1 MFGRILRLPVD
12 LVFET
17 VLDNP
22 DVVNYDSYIQAL
34 RRDMKEA
41 MHVAQASALKQ
52 LKRHADLYNRKVF
65 HYSSWNQEIQF
76 AIQNMENQDPAV
88 VDALKASGE
97 STLEKATAKAK
108 MKMDQFFNVP
118 LNVAVTGN
126 TGSGKSSFVNALRG
140 LKDDDVG
147 AAPTGVTETT
157 MAPVMYEHPEMPNVK
172 IWDLP
177 GIGSP
182 NFKAKKYLKDVKF
195 NTYDFFIILSSVR
208 FMENDIMLAKEIRK
222 QKKGF
227 YFVCS
232 KIDNDISSEKKKK
245 GFDEQKVLS
254 IIREDCQKN
263 LKELGDPKVF
273 LISSHDLEEYDFE
286 SLQNILED
294 ELPEHKKY
302 ALLQAWPVC
311 SAASLEKKI
320 SMFKWMIWAASLA
333 SAATMSVS
341 LKELCQMVNVP
352 YDQSRALIESESSD
366 GESVERE
373 EATMEDTVME
383 DTVMEDTVVH
393 ADLSGGLEGEEAS
406 LLAPEQVQFDTGIG
420 EWSALNWAKEG
431 PTQADTEGQT
441 HSNARRSVAG
451 HEFIHSFLQDLPKV
465 PSHYCRSTTSKQ
477 YLEPVFQSMADLYAV
492 YCRAAAEKNAT
503 PLSRQVF
510 TDEFKRLNLGLYHPK
525 KDQCNI
531 CCAFKTGNLPDD
543 EWQHHLLQKEE
554 ARAEKLSDKNKASNN
569 TMVLCMDLQALLLC
583 PKLKASALYYKTKL
597 AVHNFTVYNML
608 THSATCYV
616 WHEGEGSLSA
626 SEFASCIVDYLS
638 AHTEPDT
645 FILWSD
651 GCGYQNRNAV
661 LSNALLQFSMK
672 KNKVVI
678 QKYLEKGHTQMECD
692 SVHSVIERRLRDQ
705 DVYLP
710 AEYVN
715 LMKKAR
721 VKPHPYEVKY
731 IDHTFFQDF
740 TKLRLCKSL
749 RPGVRPGDPT
759 VHDIRA
765 IRYNNNGT
773 MDFKINHSDD
783 WHPHPSHQL
792 RNSTS
797 DSHTVTPLYSDR
809 LKINELKFKHLQ
821 DLKEVIPKDFHS
833 FYNNLLH

>member
-65 HYSSWNQEIQF
+65 HYSSWNQE
-76 AIQNMENQDPAV
+76 IQNMENQDPAV

-333 SAATMSVS
+333 SAGIAVIPVPGLSAACDLGIVVLFLTRCYYAFGLDERS
-341 LKELCQMVNVP
+341 LTRLSEKVNKPHLKDLAKSKFVTAIRE
-352 YDQSRALIESESSD
+352 RALTRLQVSTALATIAT
-366 GESVERE
+366 VEYF
-373 EATMEDTVME
+373 
-383 DTVMEDTVVH
+383 
-393 ADLSGGLEGEEAS
+393 LS
-406 LLAPEQVQFDTGIG
+406 LLPGVGSVAAAGI
-420 EWSALNWAKEG
+420 SFATTRYLL
-431 PTQADTEGQT
+431 TEGVNDLANT
-441 HSNARRSVAG
+441 ARVIRKEAG
-451 HEFIHSFLQDLPKV
+451 
-465 PSHYCRSTTSKQ
+465 
-477 YLEPVFQSMADLYAV
+477 
-492 YCRAAAEKNAT
+492 
-503 PLSRQVF
+503 
-510 TDEFKRLNLGLYHPK
+510 
-525 KDQCNI
+525 
-531 CCAFKTGNLPDD
+531 
-543 EWQHHLLQKEE
+543 
-554 ARAEKLSDKNKASNN
+554 
-569 TMVLCMDLQALLLC
+569 
-583 PKLKASALYYKTKL
+583 L
-597 AVHNFTVYNML
+597 A
-608 THSATCYV
+608 
-616 WHEGEGSLSA
+616 
-626 SEFASCIVDYLS
+626 
-638 AHTEPDT
+638 
-645 FILWSD
+645 
-651 GCGYQNRNAV
+651 
-661 LSNALLQFSMK
+661 
-672 KNKVVI
+672 
-678 QKYLEKGHTQMECD
+678 
-692 SVHSVIERRLRDQ
+692 SVH
-705 DVYLP
+705 
-710 AEYVN
+710 
-715 LMKKAR
+715 
-721 VKPHPYEVKY
+721 
-731 IDHTFFQDF
+731 
-740 TKLRLCKSL
+740 
-749 RPGVRPGDPT
+749 
-759 VHDIRA
+759 
-765 IRYNNNGT
+765 
-773 MDFKINHSDD
+773 
-783 WHPHPSHQL
+783 
-792 RNSTS
+792 
-797 DSHTVTPLYSDR
+797 
-809 LKINELKFKHLQ
+809 
-821 DLKEVIPKDFHS
+821 
-833 FYNNLLH
+833 

>member
-1 MFGRILRLPVD
+1 MVEPGEMD
-12 LVFET
+12 TTT
-17 VLDNP
+17 VEP
-22 DVVNYDSYIQAL
+22 AEQG
-34 RRDMKEA
+34 A
-41 MHVAQASALKQ
+41 MVGQT
-52 LKRHADLYNRKVF
+52 
-65 HYSSWNQEIQF
+65 E
-76 AIQNMENQDPAV
+76 MEEEP
-88 VDALKASGE
+88 E
-97 STLEKATAKAK
+97 S
-108 MKMDQFFNVP
+108 
-118 LNVAVTGN
+118 
-126 TGSGKSSFVNALRG
+126 
-140 LKDDDVG
+140 
-147 AAPTGVTETT
+147 
-157 MAPVMYEHPEMPNVK
+157 
-172 IWDLP
+172 
-177 GIGSP
+177 
-182 NFKAKKYLKDVKF
+182 
-195 NTYDFFIILSSVR
+195 
-208 FMENDIMLAKEIRK
+208 
-222 QKKGF
+222 
-227 YFVCS
+227 
-232 KIDNDISSEKKKK
+232 
-245 GFDEQKVLS
+245 
-254 IIREDCQKN
+254 
-263 LKELGDPKVF
+263 
-273 LISSHDLEEYDFE
+273 
-286 SLQNILED
+286 
-294 ELPEHKKY
+294 
-302 ALLQAWPVC
+302 
-311 SAASLEKKI
+311 
-320 SMFKWMIWAASLA
+320 
-333 SAATMSVS
+333 TMSVS

-352 YDQSRALIESESSD
+352 YDQARALIESESSD

-393 ADLSGGLEGEEAS
+393 ADLSGGLEGEGPRCWLQSRCS
-406 LLAPEQVQFDTGIG
+406 LTRVVFNRGREED
-420 EWSALNWAKEG
+420 
-431 PTQADTEGQT
+431 
-441 HSNARRSVAG
+441 SNAEEGAPPRKR
-451 HEFIHSFLQDLPKV
+451 L
-465 PSHYCRSTTSKQ
+465 R
-477 YLEPVFQSMADLYAV
+477 
-492 YCRAAAEKNAT
+492 AEKTWKKVINKKRRMVGKSYVGKQKQKEIMREPRAIGPRCSSAACAKSAKHHCSAIGT
-503 PLSRQVF
+503 PERNNIF
-510 TDEFKRLNLGLYHPK
+510 NEFWQHMTWEEKRMYVHGLIDVVPVQRRRGPLPPK

-626 SEFASCIVDYLS
+626 SEFASCIVNYLS